1 MNLVTI
7 SGHHVNTIEHMLN
20 HYKDKVDEIFIGVHR
35 NSLSDGDYNRLVQ
48 ITNDIGC
55 GIYKE
60 YDFPLYHWT
69 EVTKI
74 YNEIK
79 LLKPNEWWIVS
90 DDDEFHHYQNPLN
103 DIIDKCEDENWKFV
117 TGAFLDRVSED
128 GSLNRV
134 ERDVSIFGQF
144 PLGGMFRFLVSK
156 ACPNKVVISKGD
168 VQISSGQHY
177 AIIDGKEVRIEGGS
191 DTASGIDH
199 PRRCD
204 YMWEFTQVH
213 HFKWDE
219 SLKSRLEQIVD
230 IDKKYTYGWEY
241 QLLID
246 YFKNNNNKIDVGDK
260 NFKFQNLNS
269 FPKHL
274 SWDYIRDVSLRF

>member
-20 HYKDKVDEIFIGVHR
+20 HYKDKVNEIFIGVHR
-35 NSLSDGDYNRLVQ
+35 NSLSDEDYNRLVQ

-69 EVTKI
+69 EVTNI

-79 LLKPNEWWIVS
+79 SLKPKDWWIVS
-90 DDDEFHHYQNPLN
+90 DDDEFHQYQNPLN

-117 TGAFLDRVSED
+117 TGAFLDRVSVD
-128 GSLNRV
+128 GSLKRV
-134 ERDVSIFGQF
+134 EKDVSIFEQF
-144 PLGGMFRFLVSK
+144 PLGGIFRFLVSK
-156 ACPNKVVISKGD
+156 ACPNKVVLSKGD

-177 AIIDGKEVRIEGGS
+177 AIIDDKEVRIEDGS
-191 DTASGIDH
+191 DIASGIDH
-199 PRRCD
+199 PQRCD

-219 SLKSRLEQIVD
+219 SLKKRLEQIVD

-246 YFKNNNNKIDVGDK
+246 YFKNNNNKVDVSDK
-260 NFKFQNLNS
+260 NFKFQNVNVL
-269 FPKHL
+269 PKHI
-274 SWDYIRDVSLRF
+274 SWDYIRDVSLRV